1 MKHLLITGA
10 KGQLGNELKLLQQHY
25 PQFNFHLTDRSTLDI
40 TNEAAI
46 KHFLD
51 TYSVDYLINC
61 AAYTAVDRAEEEI
74 EKAQLVNVRATSI
87 LAQACAARDIPMIHY
102 STDYVYHNEQNRPFI
117 ETDPTSPKS
126 VYARTK
132 LEGEQLA
139 LAHHPHTMIIRTS
152 WVYAQQGH
160 NFLNTMLRLGQER
173 DELKVVFD
181 QIGTP
186 THARDLA
193 QATLEIITQ
202 ATADEHKRN
211 SMKGIFHYS
220 NEGVCSWYDFA
231 LAIFELSGIQCSVYP
246 IESSQYPTAA
256 QRPHFSVLNKNK
268 IKETFSLNI
277 PHWRES
283 LSTCMTSRMKYQQ
296 HYQND

>member
-1 MKHLLITGA
+1 MEHLLITGA
-10 KGQLGNELKLLQQHY
+10 KGQLGNELEQLQQYY
-25 PQFNFHLTDRSTLDI
+25 PQFNFHLTDRFTLDI
-40 TNEAAI
+40 TNETAI

-51 TYSVDYLINC
+51 TYPINYLINC
-61 AAYTAVDRAEEEI
+61 AAYTAVDKAEVEV
-74 EKAQLVNVRATSI
+74 EKAQLVNVGATSI

-139 LAHHPHTMIIRTS
+139 LAHHPNTMIIRTS

-160 NFLNTMLRLGQER
+160 NFVNTMLRLGQER
-173 DELKVVFD
+173 DELRVVFD

-186 THARDLA
+186 THAKDLA
-193 QATLEIITQ
+193 QATLDIITQ
-202 ATADEHKRN
+202 AATDEHKRN

-246 IESSQYPTAA
+246 IESRQYPTPA

-283 LSTCMTSRMKYQQ
+283 LSTCLTSRMKYQQ
-296 HYQND
+296 HFQND